1 MDPPQPSL
9 KGRGCY
15 SYLVKVETLQYL
27 SFPHKVLDD
36 LETLICTDLER
47 AFAESV
53 EARLQ
58 FMRMRGVE
66 DAYELAQVK
75 ADFIREKL
83 PNQQALLDKY
93 LEVIPPYLDQKKA
106 TVDEFEQ
113 CWALMGTI
121 WNVVE
126 FDRIRPVVRLQEQ
139 YPVLLDVARR
149 VGRIADDQGPE
160 RVPVSVGG
168 KMSVEHGAPSDIE
181 GVTMGNDITALLPME
196 MAIMSDDQLSNLF
209 AYRFATRRLQ
219 TFRYKSNMMKQA
231 RRVEVRKAR
240 QKGPMIVCLDTSGSM
255 QGQPEKIASSLIIK
269 LLQVA
274 LRQERDLLLV
284 AFSTT
289 AKLFDVRRNR
299 TRFFDFLRKECGGDT
314 DGTQM
319 LQAVMHTIAE
329 NPAYGSADVLLISDF
344 KFDVPGAGI
353 MRQVNTLR
361 EEGTRFYG
369 LQIGVAPIDNWK
381 KYLDNYWHL
390 EYKLQMRPWFIQK

>member
-1 MDPPQPSL
+1 M
-9 KGRGCY
+9 
-15 SYLVKVETLQYL
+15 QYL

-289 AKLFDVRRNR
+289 SKLFDVRRNR

>member
-1 MDPPQPSL
+1 MSN
-9 KGRGCY
+9 
-15 SYLVKVETLQYL
+15 YLT
-27 SFPHKVLDD
+27 FPAKVLDE

-83 PNQQALLDKY
+83 PNQQTLLDKY
-93 LEVIPPYLDQKKA
+93 LEVIPPYLAKKEA

-219 TFRYKSNMMKQA
+219 TFRYKSNMMKQT

-344 KFDVPGAGI
+344 KFGVPGAGI
-353 MRQVNTLR
+353 MRQVDTLR

-390 EYKLQMRPWFIQK
+390 EYKLQMKPWFIQK

>member
-1 MDPPQPSL
+1 MSN
-9 KGRGCY
+9 
-15 SYLVKVETLQYL
+15 YLT
-27 SFPHKVLDD
+27 FPAKVLDE

-93 LEVIPPYLDQKKA
+93 LEVIPPYLAKKEA

-139 YPVLLDVARR
+139 YPILLDVARR

-314 DGTQM
+314 DDTQM

-344 KFDVPGAGI
+344 KFDVPGVGI

-390 EYKLQMRPWFIQK
+390 EYKLQMKPWFIQK

>member
-1 MDPPQPSL
+1 MSN
-9 KGRGCY
+9 
-15 SYLVKVETLQYL
+15 YLT
-27 SFPHKVLDD
+27 FPAKVLDE

-83 PNQQALLDKY
+83 PNQQTLLDKY
-93 LEVIPPYLDQKKA
+93 LEVIPPYLAKKEA
-106 TVDEFEQ
+106 TVEEFEQ

-139 YPVLLDVARR
+139 YPILLDVARR

-299 TRFFDFLRKECGGDT
+299 TQFFDFLRKECGGDT

-319 LQAVMHTIAE
+319 LKAVMHTIAE

-361 EEGTRFYG
+361 DEGTRFYG

>member
-1 MDPPQPSL
+1 MSN
-9 KGRGCY
+9 
-15 SYLVKVETLQYL
+15 YLT
-27 SFPHKVLDD
+27 FPHKVLND

-53 EARLQ
+53 EARLR
-58 FMRMRGVE
+58 FMQMRGVE
-66 DAYELAQVK
+66 DAYELAQIK
-75 ADFIREKL
+75 ADYIREKL
-83 PNQQALLDKY
+83 PNQQTLLDKY
-93 LEVIPPYLDQKKA
+93 LEVIPPYLEKQDA
-106 TVDEFEQ
+106 TIEEFEQ

-139 YPVLLDVARR
+139 FPVLLDVARR

-160 RVPVSVGG
+160 RVPVGVG
-168 KMSVEHGAPSDIE
+168 SAFNVEHGAPSDIE
-181 GVTMGNDITALLPME
+181 GVTMGNDISSLLPME

-274 LRQERDLLLV
+274 LRQDRDLLLI
-284 AFSTT
+284 AFSTG
-289 AKLFDVRRNR
+289 AKLFDVRKNR

-319 LQAVMHTIAE
+319 LHAVMHTITE
-329 NPAYGSADVLLISDF
+329 NPVYGSADVLLISDF
-344 KFDVPGAGI
+344 KFDVPSVSV
-353 MRQVNTLR
+353 MRQVQQLR
-361 EEGTRFYG
+361 DEGTRFYG
-369 LQIGVAPIDNWK
+369 LQIGIAPVESWK

-390 EYKLQMRPWFIQK
+390 DYKLQMKPWFIQK

>member
-1 MDPPQPSL
+1 MSN
-9 KGRGCY
+9 
-15 SYLVKVETLQYL
+15 YLT
-27 SFPHKVLDD
+27 FPAKVLDE

-93 LEVIPPYLDQKKA
+93 LEVIPPYLDQKEA

-353 MRQVNTLR
+353 MRQVNALR
-361 EEGTRFYG
+361 DEGTRFYG

>member
-93 LEVIPPYLDQKKA
+93 LEVIPPYLDQKEA

-344 KFDVPGAGI
+344 KFDVPGVGI

-361 EEGTRFYG
+361 DEGTRFYG

>member
-1 MDPPQPSL
+1 MSSFL
-9 KGRGCY
+9 
-15 SYLVKVETLQYL
+15 T
-27 SFPHKVLDD
+27 FPHKVLSD
-36 LETLICTDLER
+36 LETLICADLER

-53 EARLQ
+53 EARLR
-58 FMRMRGVE
+58 FMQMRGVD
-66 DAYELAQVK
+66 DAYELAQIK
-75 ADFIREKL
+75 ADYIREKL

-93 LEVIPPYLDQKKA
+93 LEVIPPYLDKQEA
-106 TVDEFEQ
+106 TVEEFEQ

-139 YPVLLDVARR
+139 YPVLLDVACR

-160 RVPVSVGG
+160 RVPVGVG
-168 KMSVEHGAPSDIE
+168 SAFNVEHGAPSDIE
-181 GVTMGNDITALLPME
+181 GVTMGNDIASLLPME
-196 MAIMSDDQLSNLF
+196 MAIMSDDRLSNLF

-274 LRQERDLLLV
+274 LRQDRDLLLI
-284 AFSTT
+284 AFSTGV
-289 AKLFDVRRNR
+289 KLFDVRKNR

-319 LQAVMHTIAE
+319 LHAVMHTIAE

-344 KFDVPGAGI
+344 KFDVPSI
-353 MRQVNTLR
+353 SVMRQVQQLR
-361 EEGTRFYG
+361 DEGTRFYG
-369 LQIGVAPIDNWK
+369 LQIGIAPIDGWK

-390 EYKLQMRPWFIQK
+390 DYKLQMKPWFIQK

>member
-1 MDPPQPSL
+1 MSN
-9 KGRGCY
+9 
-15 SYLVKVETLQYL
+15 YLT
-27 SFPHKVLDD
+27 FPAKVLDE

-83 PNQQALLDKY
+83 PNQQTLLDKY
-93 LEVIPPYLDQKKA
+93 LEVIPPYLAKKEA
-106 TVDEFEQ
+106 TADEFEQ

-329 NPAYGSADVLLISDF
+329 NSAYGSADVLLISDF

-353 MRQVNTLR
+353 MRQVDTLR

-390 EYKLQMRPWFIQK
+390 EYKLQMKPWFIQK

>member
-1 MDPPQPSL
+1 MSN
-9 KGRGCY
+9 
-15 SYLVKVETLQYL
+15 YL
-27 SFPHKVLDD
+27 SFPHKVLDE

-66 DAYELAQVK
+66 DDYELAQIR
-75 ADFIREKL
+75 ADYLREKL

-93 LEVIPPYLDQKKA
+93 LEVIPPYLAQKDA
-106 TVDEFEQ
+106 TVEEFEQ

-126 FDRIRPVVRLQEQ
+126 FDRIRPIVRLQEQ
-139 YPVLLDVARR
+139 YSILLDVARR
-149 VGRIADDQGPE
+149 VGRIADDLGPE

-196 MAIMSDDQLSNLF
+196 MAIMSDDQLSGLF

-219 TFRYKSNMMKQA
+219 TFRYKSNLMKQA

-255 QGQPEKIASSLIIK
+255 KGQPEKIASSLIIK

-274 LRQERDLLLV
+274 LRQDRDLLLV

-289 AKLFDVRRNR
+289 AKLFDVRKNR

-319 LQAVMHTIAE
+319 LHAVMHTIAE
-329 NPAYGSADVLLISDF
+329 NPLYGSADVLLISDF
-344 KFDVPGAGI
+344 KFDVPSVSL
-353 MRQVNTLR
+353 MRQVQKLR

-369 LQIGVAPIDNWK
+369 LQIGIAPIDNWK

-390 EYKLQMRPWFIQK
+390 EYKLQMKPWFIQK

>member
-1 MDPPQPSL
+1 MFL
-9 KGRGCY
+9 H
-15 SYLVKVETLQYL
+15 
-27 SFPHKVLDD
+27 FPHKVLDE

-66 DAYELAQVK
+66 DAYELAQIK
-75 ADFIREKL
+75 ADYIREKQ

-93 LEVIPPYLDQKKA
+93 LEVIPPYLEKKEA

-126 FDRIRPVVRLQEQ
+126 FDRIRPIVRLQEQ
-139 YPVLLDVARR
+139 YPVLLDAARR

-168 KMSVEHGAPSDIE
+168 KMNVEHGAPSDIE

-196 MAIMSDDQLSNLF
+196 MAIMSDDQLSGLF

-274 LRQERDLLLV
+274 LRQDRDLLLV
-284 AFSTT
+284 SFSTN
-289 AKLFDVRRNR
+289 AKLFDVRKNR

-344 KFDVPGAGI
+344 KFDVPGMSI
-353 MRQVNTLR
+353 MRQVQMLR
-361 EEGTRFYG
+361 DEGTRFYG
-369 LQIGVAPIDNWK
+369 LQIGVAPVDAWK

-390 EYKLQMRPWFIQK
+390 EYKLQMKPWFIQK

>member
-1 MDPPQPSL
+1 MSN
-9 KGRGCY
+9 
-15 SYLVKVETLQYL
+15 YLA
-27 SFPHKVLDD
+27 FPHKVLNE
-36 LETLICTDLER
+36 LESLICADLER

-53 EARLQ
+53 EARLR
-58 FMRMRGVE
+58 FMQMRGVE
-66 DAYELAQVK
+66 DAYELAQIK
-75 ADFIREKL
+75 ADYVREKL
-83 PNQQALLDKY
+83 PNQQVLLDKY
-93 LEVIPPYLDQKKA
+93 LEVIPPYLEKQEA
-106 TVDEFEQ
+106 AVEEFEQ

-126 FDRIRPVVRLQEQ
+126 FDRIRPIVRLQEQ

-160 RVPVSVGG
+160 RVPVGVGNAFN
-168 KMSVEHGAPSDIE
+168 VEHGAPSDIE
-181 GVTMGNDITALLPME
+181 GVTMGNDISSLLPME
-196 MAIMSDDQLSNLF
+196 MAIMNDDQLSNLF

-274 LRQERDLLLV
+274 LRQNRDLLLI
-284 AFSTT
+284 AFSTGV
-289 AKLFDVRRNR
+289 KLFDVRKNR

-319 LQAVMHTIAE
+319 LHAVMHTITE
-329 NPAYGSADVLLISDF
+329 NPAYGSADVLLISDY
-344 KFDVPGAGI
+344 KFDVPSVSV
-353 MRQVNTLR
+353 MRQVQQLR
-361 EEGTRFYG
+361 DEGTRFYG
-369 LQIGVAPIDNWK
+369 LQIGIAPIESWK

-390 EYKLQMRPWFIQK
+390 DYKLQMKPWFIQK

>member
-1 MDPPQPSL
+1 MSN
-9 KGRGCY
+9 
-15 SYLVKVETLQYL
+15 YLT
-27 SFPHKVLDD
+27 FPHKVLND

-53 EARLQ
+53 EARLR
-58 FMRMRGVE
+58 FMQMRGVE
-66 DAYELAQVK
+66 DAYELAQIK
-75 ADFIREKL
+75 ADYIREKL
-83 PNQQALLDKY
+83 PNQQTLLDKY
-93 LEVIPPYLDQKKA
+93 LKVIPPYLEKQDA
-106 TVDEFEQ
+106 TIEEFEQ

-160 RVPVSVGG
+160 RVPVGVG
-168 KMSVEHGAPSDIE
+168 SAFNVEHGAPSDIE
-181 GVTMGNDITALLPME
+181 GVTMGNDISSLLPME

-274 LRQERDLLLV
+274 LRQDRDLLLI
-284 AFSTT
+284 AFSTG
-289 AKLFDVRRNR
+289 AKLFDVRKNR

-319 LQAVMHTIAE
+319 LHAVMHTITE

-344 KFDVPGAGI
+344 KFDVPGVSV
-353 MRQVNTLR
+353 MRQVQQLR
-361 EEGTRFYG
+361 DEGTRFYG
-369 LQIGVAPIDNWK
+369 LQIGIAPVESWK

-390 EYKLQMRPWFIQK
+390 DYKLQMKPWFIQK

>member
-1 MDPPQPSL
+1 MSN
-9 KGRGCY
+9 
-15 SYLVKVETLQYL
+15 YLT
-27 SFPHKVLDD
+27 FPHKVLND

-53 EARLQ
+53 EARLR
-58 FMRMRGVE
+58 FMQLRGVE
-66 DAYELAQVK
+66 DAYELAQIK
-75 ADFIREKL
+75 ADYIREKL
-83 PNQQALLDKY
+83 PNQQTLLDKY
-93 LEVIPPYLDQKKA
+93 LEVIPPYLEKQDA
-106 TVDEFEQ
+106 TIEEFEQ

-160 RVPVSVGG
+160 RVPVGVG
-168 KMSVEHGAPSDIE
+168 SAFNVEHGAPSDIE
-181 GVTMGNDITALLPME
+181 GVTMGNDISSLLPME

-274 LRQERDLLLV
+274 LRQDRDLLLV
-284 AFSTT
+284 AFSTG
-289 AKLFDVRRNR
+289 AKLFDVRKNR

-319 LQAVMHTIAE
+319 LHAVMHTITE

-344 KFDVPGAGI
+344 KFDVPSVSV
-353 MRQVNTLR
+353 MRQVQRLR
-361 EEGTRFYG
+361 DEGARFYG
-369 LQIGVAPIDNWK
+369 LQIGIAPVDSWK

-390 EYKLQMRPWFIQK
+390 DYKLQMKPWFIQK

>member
-1 MDPPQPSL
+1 MFL
-9 KGRGCY
+9 H
-15 SYLVKVETLQYL
+15 
-27 SFPHKVLDD
+27 FPHKVLDE

-66 DAYELAQVK
+66 DAYELAQIK
-75 ADFIREKL
+75 ADYIREKQ

-93 LEVIPPYLDQKKA
+93 LEVIPPYLEKKEA

-126 FDRIRPVVRLQEQ
+126 FDRIRPIVRLQDQ
-139 YPVLLDVARR
+139 YPVLLDAARR

-168 KMSVEHGAPSDIE
+168 KMNVEHGAPSDIE

-196 MAIMSDDQLSNLF
+196 MAIMSDDQLSGLF

-274 LRQERDLLLV
+274 LRQDRDLLLV
-284 AFSTT
+284 SFSTN
-289 AKLFDVRRNR
+289 AKLFDVRKNR

-344 KFDVPGAGI
+344 KFDVPGMSI
-353 MRQVNTLR
+353 MRQVQMLR
-361 EEGTRFYG
+361 DEGTRFYG
-369 LQIGVAPIDNWK
+369 LQIGVAPVDAWK

-390 EYKLQMRPWFIQK
+390 EYKLQMKPWFIQK

>member
-1 MDPPQPSL
+1 MSN
-9 KGRGCY
+9 
-15 SYLVKVETLQYL
+15 YL
-27 SFPHKVLDD
+27 SFPHKVLDE
-36 LETLICTDLER
+36 LETLICMDLER

-66 DAYELAQVK
+66 DDYELAQIR
-75 ADFIREKL
+75 ADYLREKL

-93 LEVIPPYLDQKKA
+93 LEVIPPYLAQKDA
-106 TVDEFEQ
+106 TVEEFEQ

-126 FDRIRPVVRLQEQ
+126 FDRIRPIVRLQEQ
-139 YPVLLDVARR
+139 YPILLDVARR
-149 VGRIADDQGPE
+149 VGRIADDLGPE

-196 MAIMSDDQLSNLF
+196 MAIMSDDQLSGLF

-219 TFRYKSNMMKQA
+219 TFRYKSNLMKQA

-255 QGQPEKIASSLIIK
+255 KGQPEKIASSLIIK

-274 LRQERDLLLV
+274 LRQDRDLLLV
-284 AFSTT
+284 AFSIS
-289 AKLFDVRRNR
+289 AKLFDVRKNR

-319 LQAVMHTIAE
+319 LHAVMHTIAE
-329 NPAYGSADVLLISDF
+329 NPLYGSADVLMISDF
-344 KFDVPGAGI
+344 KFDVPSVSL
-353 MRQVNTLR
+353 MRQVQTLR

-369 LQIGVAPIDNWK
+369 LQIGIAPIDNWK

-390 EYKLQMRPWFIQK
+390 EYKLQMKPWFIQK

>member
-1 MDPPQPSL
+1 MFL
-9 KGRGCY
+9 H
-15 SYLVKVETLQYL
+15 
-27 SFPHKVLDD
+27 FPHKVLDE

-66 DAYELAQVK
+66 DAYELAQIK
-75 ADFIREKL
+75 ADYIREKQ

-93 LEVIPPYLDQKKA
+93 LEVIPPYLEKKEA

-126 FDRIRPVVRLQEQ
+126 FDRIRPIVRLQDQ
-139 YPVLLDVARR
+139 YPVLLDAARR

-168 KMSVEHGAPSDIE
+168 KMNVEHGAPSDIE

-196 MAIMSDDQLSNLF
+196 MAIMSDDQLSGLF

-274 LRQERDLLLV
+274 LRQDRDLLLV
-284 AFSTT
+284 SFSTN
-289 AKLFDVRRNR
+289 AKLFDVRKNR

-344 KFDVPGAGI
+344 KFDVPGTSI
-353 MRQVNTLR
+353 MRQVQMLR
-361 EEGTRFYG
+361 DEGSRFYG
-369 LQIGVAPIDNWK
+369 LQIGVAPVDAWK

-390 EYKLQMRPWFIQK
+390 EYKLQMKPWFIQK